1 MTSPHSLRPSDF
13 IALVTFDGE
22 EVANQAV
29 TRERLE
35 RAVPPAHPLASAVAH
50 WLGSNR
56 RVWVD
61 IGGSQIRGIATARE
75 LAGRTA
81 WEIDTLIDAGDG
93 TPDVTS
99 DVVAGLLRQ
108 AADAA
113 TAAGATRLLLRL
125 ADGAP
130 AARGAQHAGFSPA
143 LVERVW
149 TRSAVGERRE
159 APPLT
164 VDVRPAAN
172 ADAHARFQIYNHALP
187 VGAREGLG
195 MTFEEWT
202 AAQERRWAGRGAR
215 EYVACEGGQV
225 RGALHVGARQFT
237 LLVEPGCEAS
247 ADALLSA
254 ASARLPAGHALAL
267 LPECAATPA
276 SMLREHGFEP
286 GETYVLYVL
295 RTVQPIR
302 EVARARAGRVV
313 VARG

>member
-13 IALVTFDGE
+13 VALVTFDGE
-22 EVANQAV
+22 EIANQAV

-35 RAVPPAHPLASAVAH
+35 RDEPPAHPLASAVAH

-61 IGGSQIRGIATARE
+61 IGGSQIRGIATARQ
-75 LAGRTA
+75 LASRTA
-81 WEIDTLIDAGDG
+81 WEIDTLVDATDG
-93 TPDVTS
+93 TTDVIG
-99 DVVAGLLRQ
+99 GLLRQ

-113 TAAGATRLLLRL
+113 AHAGATRLLLRL
-125 ADGAP
+125 ADDAA
-130 AARGAQHAGFSPA
+130 AARGAQHAGFSPTLA
-143 LVERVW
+143 ERVW
-149 TRSAVGERRE
+149 TRTALGERRD
-159 APPLT
+159 APT
-164 VDVRPAAN
+164 STIEVRPAEPV
-172 ADAHARFQIYNHALP
+172 DAHARFQIYNHALP

-202 AAQERRWAGRGAR
+202 AAQDRRWAGRSAR
-215 EYVACEGGQV
+215 EYVACEGGGV

-237 LLVEPGCEAS
+237 LLVEPGCDAS

-254 ASARLPAGHALAL
+254 ATARLATGRALAL

-276 SMLREHGFEP
+276 SILREHGFEP
-286 GETYVLYVL
+286 GETYMLWVL

>member
-1 MTSPHSLRPSDF
+1 MTSPHRLRPSDF
-13 IALVTFDGE
+13 VALVSFDGE

-35 RAVPPAHPLASAVAH
+35 RVEPPARPLAAAVAH
-50 WLGSNR
+50 WLGNNR

-75 LAGRTA
+75 LAGRGA
-81 WEIDTLIDAGDG
+81 WEIDTLIDASDG
-93 TPDVTS
+93 TKDVTG
-99 DVVAGLLRQ
+99 GLLQQ

-113 TAAGATRLLLRL
+113 ATAGVTRLLLRL
-125 ADGAP
+125 PEDAP

-143 LVERVW
+143 LAERVW
-149 TRSAVGERRE
+149 ARTALARRRE
-159 APPLT
+159 APTPHVEVRLT
-164 VDVRPAAN
+164 RPT
-172 ADAHARFQIYNHALP
+172 DAHARFQLYNHALP

-237 LLVEPGCEAS
+237 LLVEPGYDAS
-247 ADALLSA
+247 ADALLCA

-276 SMLREHGFEP
+276 SMLRGHRFEP
-286 GETYVLYVL
+286 GTTYMLYVL